1 MFVESTNGGKIFT
14 NIEGDMMEVSI
25 NISNLFSHNIYMI
38 DLKAVWYN
46 CVQYQ
51 YLHFINYNFIEFF
64 NLEFQI
70 AYSSNE

>member
-1 MFVESTNGGKIFT
+1 
-14 NIEGDMMEVSI
+14 
-25 NISNLFSHNIYMI
+25 MI